1 VSYSI
6 PIGPYHPALE
16 EPYKLELLCDGEIVS
31 DAVMHLGFNFRG
43 IEYLAE
49 RRNYLQGITLVERV
63 CGICSNVHSLSYCQA
78 VEQLIG
84 IEPPERALYIRV
96 VLSELERLHS
106 HFLWSGTAAKLIGFK
121 TVFMACFTLREKVM
135 DALSAIS
142 GNRVNYGMN
151 CIGGVNRDISD
162 PQSVLSILDGLEN
175 GVTRTILPIFLN
187 NRAVESRCKGIGI
200 LTKEQAMA
208 MGAVGP
214 LARAS
219 GIAQDIRVAAPYCAY
234 DRLEFN
240 VPVETSGDV
249 RARLIVHGE
258 LPHPAPGAPRAPGG
272 ACSHPDT
279 NRRALQGAGGYRD
292 QPCRSAP
299 WRGALPNHRQWN
311 RYPRARPRAHS
322 YVHEYGHGSPGAP
335 GAAVVRLATD
345 SGIVRPLLLLHRP
358 LRKSP
363 SLRALLQR

>member
-1 VSYSI
+1 VSYRI

-16 EPYKLELLCDGEIVS
+16 EPYKLELVCEGGIVR
-31 DAVMHLGFNFRG
+31 DAEMNLGFNFRG

-78 VEQLIG
+78 VEQLTG
-84 IEPPERALYIRV
+84 AEPPERALYIRV

-121 TVFMACFTLREKVM
+121 TIFMACFTLREKVM

-151 CIGGVNRDISD
+151 CIGGVNRDIAD
-162 PQSVLSILDGLEN
+162 PQAVLNILDELERDI
-175 GVTRTILPIFLN
+175 TRIILPIFLKDKT
-187 NRAVESRCKGIGI
+187 VESRCKGVGI
-200 LTKEQAMA
+200 LTTEQARA

-219 GIAQDIRVAAPYCAY
+219 GIGQDIRKSAPYCAY

-240 VPVETSGDV
+240 VPVETAGDV
-249 RARLIVHGE
+249 SARLVVHALE
-258 LPHPAPGAPRAPGG
+258 MVESCHILRQALSKLPEGPIHTKAPAGRYKVPAGTAISRVEAPRGEVLYQITSNGTDIPERVRVRTPTFMNMATVRF
-272 ACSHPDT
+272 AV
-279 NRRALQGAGGYRD
+279 QGQQLAD
-292 QPCRSAP
+292 SPLIQASCDPCYSC
-299 WRGALPNHRQWN
+299 
-311 RYPRARPRAHS
+311 
-322 YVHEYGHGSPGAP
+322 
-335 GAAVVRLATD
+335 TD
-345 SGIVRPLLLLHRP
+345 R
-358 LRKSP
+358 
-363 SLRALLQR
+363 